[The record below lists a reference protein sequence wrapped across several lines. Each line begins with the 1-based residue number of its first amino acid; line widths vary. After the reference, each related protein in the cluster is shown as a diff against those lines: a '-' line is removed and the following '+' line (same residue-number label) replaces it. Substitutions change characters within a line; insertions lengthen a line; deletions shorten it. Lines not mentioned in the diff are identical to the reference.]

1 METSSSYHKNFSTKT
16 IVFLKL
22 NVSIEHIY
30 FHYYN
35 LHNYMADGNAATDV
49 PTMNQTGPNC
59 RLCEM
64 RVKPRRVLA
73 LPLDGAQ

>member
-1 METSSSYHKNFSTKT
+1 
-16 IVFLKL
+16 
-22 NVSIEHIY
+22 
-30 FHYYN
+30 
-35 LHNYMADGNAATDV
+35 MADGNAATDV

-73 LPLDGAQ
+73 LPLDGAQQRGSGLVVEGDDDGCCRKI